1 MLARAGW
8 HKTTPRVQRTY
19 VCSVERNPLVNA
31 ASTIAPRPTRKP
43 LTRRELEVLELIAGG
58 LSNKEIAIRLCLST
72 ETVKS
77 HVRVLLPKLGA
88 NSRAH
93 AVAIA
98 LRQGLLR

>member
-1 MLARAGW
+1 
-8 HKTTPRVQRTY
+8 VD
-19 VCSVERNPLVNA
+19 A
-31 ASTIAPRPTRKP
+31 ASAIAPRPARKP

-77 HVRVLLPKLGA
+77 QVCALFSKPGA

-93 AVAIA
+93 TVAIA

>member
-1 MLARAGW
+1 M
-8 HKTTPRVQRTY
+8 
-19 VCSVERNPLVNA
+19 NA
-31 ASTIAPRPTRKP
+31 ASAIAPLPTRKP
-43 LTRRELEVLELIAGG
+43 LTCRELEVLQLIAGG
-58 LSNKEIAIRLCLST
+58 LSNKQIAIRLCLST

-77 HVRVLLPKLGA
+77 HVCALFAKLGA

>member
-1 MLARAGW
+1 
-8 HKTTPRVQRTY
+8 
-19 VCSVERNPLVNA
+19 VNA
-31 ASTIAPRPTRKP
+31 ASAIGPLPTRESP
-43 LTRRELEVLELIAGG
+43 TRRELEVLQLIADG

-77 HVRVLLPKLGA
+77 HVCALFSKLGA